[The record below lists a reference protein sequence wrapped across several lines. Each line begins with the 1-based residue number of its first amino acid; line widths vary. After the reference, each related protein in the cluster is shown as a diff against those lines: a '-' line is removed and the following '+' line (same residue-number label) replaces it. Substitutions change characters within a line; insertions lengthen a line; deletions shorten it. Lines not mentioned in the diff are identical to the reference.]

1 MSLLAPLYLLG
12 ALAVAAP
19 VIFHLIRR
27 QVKRRTPIS
36 SMMFLPVTQPKLSR
50 RSRLEN
56 LPLLLLRALALLL
69 LALAFSRPFLRSS
82 ATAEIEGASRRVVV
96 MVDASA
102 SMRREDLWD
111 QAIKQLGEVTES
123 LQPGDS
129 LAIVSFDSE
138 PRLRLS
144 LDASA
149 EMSTE
154 SLRTIGEG
162 LFKNDSP
169 SWRHTDLGAALRFVV
184 DLATADE
191 ADASQSIGASAV
203 VDEAVSSAPFA
214 LDGASGAEELV
225 PSVDVKT
232 QVVLISDMQT
242 GASLEALQGM
252 AWPRNLPVEVRRV
265 ATSGKNNAWITL
277 PSEQDDI
284 VGGATPESAAA
295 TSADGRADQRFRLR
309 VSNSAQSDGARFQ
322 FRWVQRTTTA
332 NSEVASAPA
341 NATDLAVEVPP
352 GQSRIVRIAYPPADV
367 VAIELSGDQHDFD
380 NRRYTV
386 SQPPIE
392 QTLLL
397 VGDDADEPRESLF
410 YYLERLSLNL
420 PRRQVNIRQTT
431 SAAGETLDVDQIPL
445 VVAVG
450 EINTELAAQLR
461 SYVQS
466 GGDVVYVIPSAKGN
480 DKGEK
485 SLRLLTGLDQWTMN
499 EAEVRDYVMLSRI
512 DFSNPL
518 FLPFADP
525 KFNDFSKIRFWA
537 HRRISETPPNWK
549 TVASFDNSSP
559 AILQGASAGEASDV
573 AGRIWVFAAGWQPI
587 ESQLALSTKFIPLIF
602 GLFEET
608 NRLANTQSSDKN
620 WTVGDSIATLLA
632 VDDEPRELLRAAEAG
647 EAADAQN
654 GWISEP
660 LAAGASIDRPGIYRV
675 DAGNLERLIAVNV
688 AESESQTDPLADDDL
703 ERMGVVI
710 GKTMPADLEAQ
721 SQRQLRDVELESQQ
735 RLWRWLLIGVL
746 GLLALETLVGGWLGR
761 NRSTVQEAL

>member
-1 MSLLAPLYLLG
+1 MSLLAPLYLMG
-12 ALAVAAP
+12 ALAIAAP

-36 SMMFLPVTQPKLSR
+36 SMMFLPITQPKLSR

-82 ATAEIEGASRRVVV
+82 TTAEVDGASRRVVV
-96 MVDASA
+96 MVDGSA
-102 SMRREDLWD
+102 SMRRDDLWD

-123 LQPGDS
+123 LQSGDS

-149 EMSTE
+149 EMSIE
-154 SLRTIGEG
+154 SLRTVGVG
-162 LFKNDSP
+162 LFNNELP

-184 DLATADE
+184 DLATANE
-191 ADASQSIGASAV
+191 ADASESIGEPVMVEDSGSSELVAS
-203 VDEAVSSAPFA
+203 
-214 LDGASGAEELV
+214 DGTAGTAASV

-232 QVVLISDMQT
+232 QVVLISDMQS
-242 GASLEALQGM
+242 GASLDALQGM

-265 ATSGKNNAWITL
+265 ATRENNNAWITL
-277 PSEQDDI
+277 PSEQEDI
-284 VGGATPESAAA
+284 AGVTNPESPMEA
-295 TSADGRADQRFRLR
+295 SDSGRADQRFRLR
-309 VSNSAQSDGARFQ
+309 VSNSAQSDRARFQ
-322 FRWVQRTTTA
+322 FRWVQQIA
-332 NSEVASAPA
+332 KASGDGDSPST

-352 GQSRIVRIAYPPADV
+352 GQSRIVRIAYPPADTL
-367 VAIELSGDQHDFD
+367 AIELMGDQHDFD

-397 VGDDADEPRESLF
+397 VGDDGVEPRDSLF
-410 YYLERLSLNL
+410 YYLERLSFDS
-420 PRRQVNIRQTT
+420 PRRKVVVRQAT
-431 SAAGETLDVDQIPL
+431 SAASETLVVDQIPL

-450 EINTELAAQLR
+450 EINVQLAAQLR
-461 SYVQS
+461 RYVDS

-480 DKGEK
+480 DIGEK
-485 SLRLLTGLDQWTMN
+485 SLRLLTGSDQWTVS

-512 DFSNPL
+512 DFSDPL

-537 HRRISETPPNWK
+537 HRTLSEVPPDWK
-549 TVASFDNSSP
+549 TVASFENSSP
-559 AILQGASAGEASDV
+559 AILQGVPVGEASEV

-602 GLFEET
+602 GLFEGAS
-608 NRLANTQSSDKN
+608 RLANQQSNDKN
-620 WTVGDSIATLLA
+620 WTVGDSIATLVA
-632 VDDEPRELLRAAEAG
+632 ADQKQVELLRAAEA
-647 EAADAQN
+647 ESAQG
-654 GWISEP
+654 GWIAEP
-660 LAAGASIDRPGIYRV
+660 MAVGAIIERPGVYRV
-675 DAGNLERLIAVNV
+675 DDGDLERLIAVNI
-688 AESESQTDPLADDDL
+688 AESESQTEPLADDDL

-710 GKTMPADLEAQ
+710 GRTVPAELEAQ

-761 NRSTVQEAL
+761 SRSTVQEAL